1 MLMSQRLYTAFVAN
15 VLARMAILG
24 LNRVELAER
33 LGCTKAHVSAMLSG
47 RRRPGLDSLESFAK
61 VLEVDEP
68 ADLLRP
74 PEKIRQPA

>member
-1 MLMSQRLYTAFVAN
+1 
-15 VLARMAILG
+15 
-24 LNRVELAER
+24 
-33 LGCTKAHVSAMLSG
+33 MLSG

-68 ADLLRP
+68 ADLLRS

>member
-1 MLMSQRLYTAFVAN
+1 MSQRLYTAFVAN

-33 LGCTKAHVSAMLSG
+33 LGCTKAHVSDMLSG
-47 RRRPGLDSLESFAK
+47 RRRPGLDSLESFAN

-68 ADLLRP
+68 ADLLRS